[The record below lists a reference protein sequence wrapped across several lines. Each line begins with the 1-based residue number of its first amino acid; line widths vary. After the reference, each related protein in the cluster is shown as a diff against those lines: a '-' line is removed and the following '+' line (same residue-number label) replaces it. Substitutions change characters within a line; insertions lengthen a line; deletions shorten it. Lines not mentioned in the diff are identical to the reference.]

1 MNSRRSNAS
10 EDIEIGEYIE
20 LDSHADTSVIGNNC
34 RVISYT
40 DKTCQVAPYHPHY
53 DSMQDIPIVQAGT
66 AYDDPNTGETM
77 ILIINQ
83 GLYFGDSLPV
93 TLLNPNEMRM
103 NGLEVDDVP
112 KHLAKD
118 PTIATHSIYI
128 PEQDICIPLSM
139 HGVISCLPVRLP
151 TIQEIESCRWI
162 TLTSDMEWDPHSEE
176 FENNERKAQESENT
190 VTTVERDI
198 FAIKSLNSPQLL
210 HTTIPA
216 SLINEDELLPRAIKT
231 VTVNKLQTSR
241 RKSRTAKEDL
251 ARIWN
256 IGLDTADS
264 TIKATTQ
271 LVVRRALHPI
281 QRRFRTEAAQLRYPH
296 LGGRFGRF
304 SSDTMFA
311 KCRSSRGNTMAQIF
325 VNNIDYVKLIP
336 MRHKA
341 EA

>member
-1 MNSRRSNAS
+1 MLQSCQRQTVNLQAIEHVIARMNSRRSNAS
-10 EDIEIGEYIE
+10 ENIEIGEYIE

-93 TLLNPNEMRM
+93 TLLNPNQMRM

-118 PTIATHSIYI
+118 PTVATHSIYI
-128 PEQDICIPLSM
+128 PEEDIHIPLSM
-139 HGVISCLPVRLP
+139 RGVISCLPVRLP
-151 TIQEIESCRWI
+151 TAQEIESCRWI

-176 FENNERKAQESENT
+176 FENNERRAQENEYT

-198 FAIKSLNSPQLL
+198 FAIKSLNSPQLF
-210 HTTIPA
+210 HTAIPA
-216 SLINEDELLPRAIKT
+216 SLMNENELLPRAIKT
-231 VTVNKLQTSR
+231 ITVNKLQTSQ
-241 RKSRTAKEDL
+241 RKSRTAKEDQEYGISGSIL
-251 ARIWN
+251 
-256 IGLDTADS
+256 
-264 TIKATTQ
+264 
-271 LVVRRALHPI
+271 PI
-281 QRRFRTEAAQLRYPH
+281 VQLRPQ
-296 LGGRFGRF
+296 L
-304 SSDTMFA
+304 S
-311 KCRSSRGNTMAQIF
+311 
-325 VNNIDYVKLIP
+325 
-336 MRHKA
+336 
-341 EA
+341 